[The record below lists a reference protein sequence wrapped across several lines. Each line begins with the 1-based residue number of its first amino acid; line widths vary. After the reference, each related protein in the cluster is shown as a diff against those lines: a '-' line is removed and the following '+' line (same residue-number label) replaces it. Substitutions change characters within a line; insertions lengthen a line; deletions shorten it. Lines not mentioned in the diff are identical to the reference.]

1 MIAIS
6 YQVFFEVANNLS
18 FSKAAEALY
27 LSQPA
32 VSKHIKNLEVQ
43 LGSSLFNRNGN
54 TISLTPVGEKLYKH
68 LFEANVIQ
76 KQLEYDLS
84 ILKGQEKVK
93 GSLKLG
99 ASTTGSLYILPRMIS
114 QFHSDHPNVD
124 IQLVNRNSEN
134 ILEAL
139 LSKEIDLAIIEGQIK
154 NNRVSYTFFTEEEV
168 IAVCSKDSPYANR
181 QPLELMELKLV
192 PLALRERGS
201 GTFYVVM
208 KELEQHNIKPS
219 DLNVKVRLGGTEA
232 LKNFLVE
239 DVCIGFLP
247 RISVIK
253 ELERKELVQVP
264 INNLSVFRHFYF
276 GMRQGENSYG
286 LTRAFIQLVK
296 SSYKGVV
303 KSKE

>member
-6 YQVFFEVANNLS
+6 YQVFFEVANHLS
-18 FSKAAEALY
+18 FSKAADALY

-32 VSKHIKNLEVQ
+32 VSKHVKNLEVQ
-43 LGSSLFNRNGN
+43 LGTSLFNRNAN
-54 TISLTPVGEKLYKH
+54 TISLTPFGKKLYEH
-68 LFEANVIQ
+68 LFEANAIQ

-84 ILKGQEKVK
+84 ILKGQEKAK

-99 ASTTGSLYILPRMIS
+99 ASTTVSLYILPKMIS
-114 QFHSDHPNVD
+114 QFHTDHPDVH

-139 LSKEIDLAIIEGQIK
+139 LNKEIDLAIIEGQLK

-168 IAVCSKDSPYANR
+168 TAVCSKDSPYANGR
-181 QPLELMELKLV
+181 PLELVELKQI

-201 GTFYVVM
+201 GTLYVLM
-208 KELEQHNIKPS
+208 KELEKHTIKLT

-239 DVCIGFLP
+239 DICIGFLP
-247 RISVIK
+247 RISVVK

-264 INNLSVFRHFYF
+264 INDLSVFRHFYF
-276 GMRQGENSYG
+276 GMRQGENTYG
-286 LTRAFIQLVK
+286 LIRAFIQLVK
-296 SSYKGVV
+296 SHYK
-303 KSKE
+303 E